1 MTTFQIVMVALG
13 SLLGVSAFWDSI
25 KPLLKSGVDKV
36 KPKPKPVEPESP
48 VHECDTCDIRLV
60 DVVRCWEHLRCM
72 CEEQNLDKAKAEL
85 DKIFPLLVVESEDK
99 PNEA

>member
-1 MTTFQIVMVALG
+1 MTTFQIIMVSLG
-13 SLLGVSAFWDSI
+13 ALLGVSAFWDQI
-25 KPLLKSGVDKV
+25 KTAVSSGVDKV
-36 KPKPKPVEPESP
+36 KPKSVEPESP
-48 VHECDTCDIRLV
+48 DHECVTCDIRLV

-72 CEEQNLDKAKAEL
+72 CEENDLDKAKAEL

>member
-13 SLLGVSAFWDSI
+13 SLLGVSAFWDKI
-25 KPLLKSGVDKV
+25 KPLVASGVEKV
-36 KPKPKPVEPESP
+36 KPKPVEPESP
-48 VHECDTCDIRLV
+48 VIECETCDVRLV
-60 DVVRCWEHLRCM
+60 DIVKCWEHLRCM
-72 CEEQNLDKAKAEL
+72 CEENNLDKAKVEL